1 MHRLQKKVLTYLA
14 RCSISK
20 SLSSILWFLCVDEKR
35 DREKD
40 REREERKERANFMD
54 EICNNFHVFSLRFR
68 LSRFTSFVVVLIK
81 ILSSVT

>member
-20 SLSSILWFLCVDEKR
+20 SPSSILWFLCVDEER
-35 DREKD
+35 DRETE
-40 REREERKERANFMD
+40 ERERKERANFMD
-54 EICNNFHVFSLRFR
+54 KICNNFHVFSLRFR

>member
-14 RCSISK
+14 CCSISK
-20 SLSSILWFLCVDEKR
+20 SLSSILWFLCVDEER
-35 DREKD
+35 DRETE
-40 REREERKERANFMD
+40 ERERKERANFMD

>member
-20 SLSSILWFLCVDEKR
+20 SPSSILWFLCVDEER
-35 DREKD
+35 DRETEEK
-40 REREERKERANFMD
+40 ERKERANFMD

>member
-20 SLSSILWFLCVDEKR
+20 SLSSILWFLCVDEER
-35 DREKD
+35 DRETE
-40 REREERKERANFMD
+40 ERERKERANFMD

>member
-1 MHRLQKKVLTYLA
+1 MHRLQKKVLAYLA
-14 RCSISK
+14 CCSISK
-20 SLSSILWFLCVDEKR
+20 SLSLVLWFLCVDE
-35 DREKD
+35 E
-40 REREERKERANFMD
+40 RERERRRRKKERANFMD

>member
-20 SLSSILWFLCVDEKR
+20 SPSSILWFLCVDKER

-40 REREERKERANFMD
+40 REREEKSARISWTKYAIIFMY
-54 EICNNFHVFSLRFR
+54 SLSGFVS
-68 LSRFTSFVVVLIK
+68 LGSRRS
-81 ILSSVT
+81 

>member
-14 RCSISK
+14 CCSISK
-20 SLSSILWFLCVDEKR
+20 SLSSILWFLCVDEER
-35 DREKD
+35 DRETEEK
-40 REREERKERANFMD
+40 ERKERANFMD
-54 EICNNFHVFSLRFR
+54 EICNNFYVFSLRFR

>member
-20 SLSSILWFLCVDEKR
+20 SPSSILWFLCVDEER
-35 DREKD
+35 DRETE
-40 REREERKERANFMD
+40 ERERKERANFMD